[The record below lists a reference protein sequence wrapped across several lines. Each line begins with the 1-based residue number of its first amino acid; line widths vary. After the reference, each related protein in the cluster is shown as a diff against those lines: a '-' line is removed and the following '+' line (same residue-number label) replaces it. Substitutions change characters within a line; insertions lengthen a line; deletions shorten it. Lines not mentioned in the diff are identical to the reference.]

1 MERGLE
7 RTNLALRLADIFRSL
22 TSQRLDVAFKT
33 THEIQRSKAD
43 KVVAIEMFH
52 VKLYEETYMLDKS
65 YPTTVRIFH
74 V

>member
-1 MERGLE
+1 MGIA
-7 RTNLALRLADIFRSL
+7 NLALRLADIFRSL

-65 YPTTVRIFH
+65 FADPTTVRIFH